1 MDSTNS
7 VLFSSNPNEKSR
19 TVNTN
24 TKMLGQEPQNCEDK
38 YFKTSPSDFFF
49 PYGSFSC

>member
-19 TVNTN
+19 TVNT
-24 TKMLGQEPQNCEDK
+24 KMLGQEPQNSEDK
-38 YFKTSPSDFFF
+38 YFKTSLSDFFF

>member
-38 YFKTSPSDFFF
+38 YFKTSLSDFFF